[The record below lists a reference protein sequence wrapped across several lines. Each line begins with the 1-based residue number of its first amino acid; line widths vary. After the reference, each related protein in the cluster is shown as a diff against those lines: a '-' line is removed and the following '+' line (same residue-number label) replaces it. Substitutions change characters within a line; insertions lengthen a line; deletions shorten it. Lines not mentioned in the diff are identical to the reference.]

1 VVFEKCQKTFLLEKK
16 KTKIATTAIA
26 KTAKTKNKLLP
37 TLFSLEPTKNT
48 LNQEIVPE
56 SNDSK
61 GENFEKLYGFYC
73 DDNNQRDC
81 NLRKF
86 TGKTSTA
93 IIPFPEGKIL
103 LVKRDTVPF
112 KGYWA
117 LPGGR
122 MDPGETVEQTIV
134 RECKEETGLDVEIV
148 RKIGEYVEKGVK
160 DEVEYEYYPTCFLVK
175 VVGGEIKRQEGEIQ
189 EIRLFRLQ
197 RMPNQLA
204 FEHIKMIEDYMNP
217 KE

>member
-1 VVFEKCQKTFLLEKK
+1 M
-16 KTKIATTAIA
+16 
-26 KTAKTKNKLLP
+26 KN
-37 TLFSLEPTKNT
+37 
-48 LNQEIVPE
+48 
-56 SNDSK
+56 
-61 GENFEKLYGFYC
+61 
-73 DDNNQRDC
+73 
-81 NLRKF
+81 F

-93 IIPFPEGKIL
+93 IIPFPDDKIL

-122 MDPGETVEQTIV
+122 MDPGERVEQTIV

-148 RKIGEYVEKGVK
+148 RVMGEYVEIGVK

-175 VVGGEIKRQEGEIQ
+175 VVGGEIKRQESEIQ

-197 RMPNQLA
+197 RLPSQLA
-204 FEHIKMIEDYMNP
+204 FEHHKMVADYLNG
-217 KE
+217 KQ